1 MFQRTILEITTP
13 SGVPVEHGLITH
25 DQPKGLVVIL
35 PGWGYLCDAP
45 GLYYPRKAA
54 VDLGYDVLSVTY
66 GFQVARDRSEVVMQ
80 TLNAEVDHVL
90 ATAVERSYPRMILI
104 GKSLGTPLAA
114 TLAHKHSAER
124 LILLTPIGTAV
135 QDAGSLP
142 TLAVI
147 GTADE
152 RYNAAQI
159 AADRTRANVRWLV
172 LEGMNHSMEIAGDW
186 SASLDGLRRIT
197 QACEDFL
204 R

>member
-1 MFQRTILEITTP
+1 M
-13 SGVPVEHGLITH
+13 
-25 DQPKGLVVIL
+25 VVIL

-54 VDLGYDVLSVTY
+54 VDLGYDVLSMRFA
-66 GFQVARDRSEVVMQ
+66 FQVAPDQ
-80 TLNAEVDHVL
+80 ADTHGLDAEVDHAL
-90 ATAVERSYPRMILI
+90 TTILQRGYPRLILI

-124 LILLTPIGTAV
+124 LILLTPIGTAA
-135 QDAGSLP
+135 QDTGSLP

-152 RYNAAQI
+152 RYSAAQI
-159 AADRTRANVRWLV
+159 AADKARANVRWLV
-172 LEGMNHSMEIAGDW
+172 LDGMNHSMEIAGDW
-186 SASLDGLRRIT
+186 SASLDGLRQIT
-197 QACEDFL
+197 AACEDFL